1 MLEKFTQNPA
11 NSKQFGILQTFDP
24 GATQV
29 MGLQTLAGSISSQ
42 LDDPLSAYITERK
55 EGDHQLGL
63 WIRGGGGNFD
73 QNLSTAFSAT
83 GFTGSANER
92 VSTSFHTVQGGLDYG
107 ILGLGTGN
115 FNLHFGITGGT
126 FGGTAKGV
134 NGQTEIDGDFLGG
147 YVALT
152 GGGLTFDATIRKEWR
167 DYKMINPIIFAAG
180 SATTK
185 GDAWAGSVSG
195 SYKIGLGTSGFSLTP
210 SASLSWGSSSVDP
223 FVVDTLSTVTLADD
237 KQTVGRFGAKI
248 AWTSPDNGG
257 FVVEPYAGAYSIN
270 NFSRTEAGSA
280 TYGISTLSSLTSGF
294 DNGVQYS
301 AGISGH
307 DASGKINVYVQGN
320 LFRGG
325 GLGGGSVTGG
335 IRINF

>member
-1 MLEKFTQNPA
+1 M
-11 NSKQFGILQTFDP
+11 
-24 GATQV
+24 
-29 MGLQTLAGSISSQ
+29 
-42 LDDPLSAYITERK
+42 
-55 EGDHQLGL
+55 
-63 WIRGGGGNFD
+63 RGGAGTFD
-73 QNLSTAFSAT
+73 QNLSTTFTAT
-83 GFTGSANER
+83 GFSGSANER

-107 ILGLGTGN
+107 ILGLGTGD

-134 NGQTEIDGDFLGG
+134 NGKTQIDGDFLGG

-167 DYKMINPIIFAAG
+167 DYKMVNPVIFSAG

-185 GDAWAGSVSG
+185 GDATAGSVSG
-195 SYKIGLGTSGFSLTP
+195 SYKIALGQGGLSLTP
-210 SASLSWGSSSVDP
+210 SASLTWGSSSVDP
-223 FVVDTLSTVTLADD
+223 FVVDANSTISLADD
-237 KQTVGRFGAKI
+237 KQSIGRFGAKL
-248 AWTSPDNGG
+248 AYAMANNGK
-257 FVVEPYAGAYSIN
+257 FTVEPYVGAYSIN
-270 NFSRTEAGSA
+270 NFSRTETGSA
-280 TYGISTLSSLTSGF
+280 TYGISTLSSVTTGF
-294 DNGVQYS
+294 DNGVQYT
-301 AGISGH
+301 AGISGR